1 MEESVKKE
9 QRQYWAV
16 NRTFHSSMFEEV
28 FKVGVKVIFYTI
40 SLEEL
45 KEISENTPINMRFL
59 GNGVPYKNALDK
71 VGVKYKTITDD
82 VVLSPSRKDV
92 LYTII
97 GNTTVKEDQTEFPD
111 YTIIEVYVCEIC
123 R

>member
-1 MEESVKKE
+1 
-9 QRQYWAV
+9 
-16 NRTFHSSMFEEV
+16 
-28 FKVGVKVIFYTI
+28 
-40 SLEEL
+40 
-45 KEISENTPINMRFL
+45 MRFL

-111 YTIIEVYVCEIC
+111 YTIIEVYVCVIC

>member
-28 FKVGVKVIFYTI
+28 FKVGGKVIFYTI
-40 SLEEL
+40 SLEKL

-82 VVLSPSRKDV
+82 VVLSIRMYLTLLLVTQLLKKIKRNF
-92 LYTII
+92 LTIL
-97 GNTTVKEDQTEFPD
+97 
-111 YTIIEVYVCEIC
+111 
-123 R
+123 RS

>member
-28 FKVGVKVIFYTI
+28 FKVGGKVIFYTI

-45 KEISENTPINMRFL
+45 KEISEN
-59 GNGVPYKNALDK
+59 
-71 VGVKYKTITDD
+71 KTITDD

>member
-28 FKVGVKVIFYTI
+28 FKVGGTVTFYTI
-40 SLEEL
+40 SIEEL

-59 GNGVPYKNALDK
+59 GNGVPYKNELDK
-71 VGVKYKTITDD
+71 IGVKYKTITDD
-82 VVLSPSRKDV
+82 VVLSPSRKDI

-97 GNTTVKEDQTEFPD
+97 GNTPVKEDQVEFPD
-111 YTIIEVYVCEIC
+111 YTIVNVFVCEIL
-123 R
+123 

>member
-1 MEESVKKE
+1 MENNMAE
-9 QRQYWAV
+9 QK
-16 NRTFHSSMFEEV
+16 EEV
-28 FKVGVKVIFYTI
+28 FYGTVLIKAKEIMDFI
-40 SLEEL
+40 LESRVSPTL

>member
-28 FKVGVKVIFYTI
+28 FKVGGKVIFYTI

-82 VVLSPSRKDV
+82 IVLSPSRKDV

-97 GNTTVKEDQTEFPD
+97 GNTIVKEDQTEFPD

>member
-28 FKVGVKVIFYTI
+28 FKVGGTVTFYTI

-59 GNGVPYKNALDK
+59 GNGVPYKNELDK
-71 VGVKYKTITDD
+71 IGVKYKTITDD
-82 VVLSPSRKDV
+82 IVLSPSRKDI

-97 GNTTVKEDQTEFPD
+97 GNTPVKEDQVEFPD
-111 YTIIEVYVCEIC
+111 YTIVNVFVCEIL
-123 R
+123 